1 MAEPE
6 CQPRAGRL
14 QSLMQTF
21 FFLWEDTL
29 PSTGSRFLIIFGQ
42 KISDLVFLDGAEVSQ
57 RQLSA
62 QWVLVYSSIE
72 SLFQHPSLQGPSS
85 ASLYLEAI

>member
-1 MAEPE
+1 MPAQGRQTPE
-6 CQPRAGRL
+6 
-14 QSLMQTF
+14 SHVDNFF

-42 KISDLVFLDGAEVSQ
+42 KISDVVFLDGAEVSQ
-57 RQLSA
+57 RQLWA
-62 QWVLVYSSIE
+62 HWVLVYSFVK
-72 SLFQHPSLQGPSS
+72 SLFLHPSSQGPSS